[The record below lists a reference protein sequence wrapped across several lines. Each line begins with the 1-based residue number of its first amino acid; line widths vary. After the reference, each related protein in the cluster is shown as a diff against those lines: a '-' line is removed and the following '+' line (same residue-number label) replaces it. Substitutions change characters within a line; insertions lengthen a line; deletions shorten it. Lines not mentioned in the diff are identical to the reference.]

1 MKIKQLHS
9 YGYPISHYKK
19 YLLMLKY
26 VFIFTFLFCIR
37 VSAYT
42 YSQNVRVTMDVK
54 KMELKKALSMLEKKS
69 NTRFLY
75 SEEMLPSAKEVTINV
90 KDAPFA
96 DVLQELLKDT
106 QLKYQ
111 IGENGLVIIA
121 PKSTEIKDIRVKGTV
136 VDEKGVPLAG
146 VTVKQEGTKFG
157 AITNANGEYELTV
170 QSGAQLTFSYIGFN
184 SQTVS
189 VKGTADVET
198 LNITLKVNASGKQL
212 NEIIVVGYG
221 TQSKRAVTGSIASV
235 KYDNFKDRTNSNVT
249 QSLAGELPGV
259 SITQAQGAPGSTPI
273 IKIRG
278 TSSITAGT
286 NPLYVV
292 DGLPLE
298 NFNLNYIN
306 PQDIES
312 IDVLKDASSTAIY
325 GSRGANGVVIVTTK
339 LGKAGQTNV
348 NASYEYG
355 VQDVTRRIDMMNAQQ
370 FIQYYVD
377 AHNNAWVALGGGN
390 QASDPNS
397 VRSSAYKIPEDF
409 TTNPAQFGNG
419 TNWQD
424 VMFRSAPLQNAQV
437 SVSGGTDKT
446 QFLFSVGYLNQDA
459 VLDANYYKRLSL
471 RSNIKHKISD
481 HFTVGTN
488 LSFTGIF
495 DRTDGVAGKSD
506 VVSLGLQSDP
516 IFPVYTETGSL
527 GFRDPNSTWYRF
539 IPYSDLIEWHPYSLT
554 REIEAK
560 NKSFNTLATG
570 FVEYKIIDGLKF
582 RSSIN
587 ANLYNNSY
595 NSYANAGQGYGYSA
609 VLPAQGVVRSNY
621 SLNWLTENTLTY
633 DKQFG
638 DHSFNALIGYTA
650 QHERDEYSQLVSSN
664 FPNDLVHTLNA
675 GTASSGTS
683 TASEWAM
690 VSYLAR
696 VNYNYKNRYFLTGTV
711 RRDGSSRFGTSSKW
725 GYFPSVSAG
734 WLISDEDF
742 MKNAEFVSNLKLR
755 ASYGVAGNNQIPNYG
770 PVSLLTTSNY
780 VSGSA
785 LASGLT
791 VSNISNPDLKWEK
804 TNQFNLG
811 LDIGLIKNRVNFTAE
826 FYNSITNNLLLN
838 VPVPDI
844 TGFSTQLTNIGKV
857 RNRGLEFSLNT
868 KNTVGAFKWSTDF
881 NLSFNRNKVLQLGP
895 GNAPLLFT
903 DYVVQVK
910 TEVGQPVSNFYGY
923 IFDGVYKNQ
932 AAIDGSPHVAG
943 TTPGE
948 PIVRDVNKDGKID
961 ANDQTTIGNAQAN
974 FASGITN
981 TFSYK
986 GFEFSFMFQGS
997 FGGQITNQLTRYLGI
1012 WNGGRNA
1019 YAGVANY
1026 WKSESDPGDGVHF
1039 KPSISPTAMEQS
1051 FSSYWVESATW
1062 VRLKNIRLS
1071 YTLPKSWL
1079 QHTPVKGARIYV
1091 NAENVHLFSKYKNFD
1106 PENTTYPST
1115 VPSSTPSTG
1124 VPSGAFYG
1132 VDYGSYPVPR
1142 VITFGAKLDF

>member
-1 MKIKQLHS
+1 
-9 YGYPISHYKK
+9 
-19 YLLMLKY
+19 
-26 VFIFTFLFCIR
+26 
-37 VSAYT
+37 
-42 YSQNVRVTMDVK
+42 
-54 KMELKKALSMLEKKS
+54 MELKKALAVLEKKS
-69 NTRFLY
+69 NTHFLY
-75 SEEMLPSAKEVTINV
+75 SEGLLPQAKEVTINV
-90 KDAPFA
+90 KDALFA
-96 DVLQELLKDT
+96 DVLQSLLKDT

-111 IGENGLVIIA
+111 IAENGLVVITS
-121 PKSTEIKDIRVKGTV
+121 KNGEIKDIKVKGKV
-136 VDEKGVPLAG
+136 VDEKGLPLAG

-157 AITNANGEYELTV
+157 AITNVNGEYELTV
-170 QSGAQLTFSYIGFN
+170 PNGARLTFSYIGFS
-184 SQTVS
+184 SQTVD

-198 LNITLKVNASGKQL
+198 INIALKVNTSGKQL

-221 TQSKRAVTGSIASV
+221 TQSKRAVTGSISSV
-235 KYDNFKDRTNSNVT
+235 KYDNFKDRANSNVT

-312 IDVLKDASSTAIY
+312 VDVLKDASSTAIY

-339 LGKAGQTNV
+339 LGKPGQTNV

-370 FIQYYVD
+370 FVQYYVD
-377 AHNNAWVALGGGN
+377 AHNNAWVALGNGH

-397 VRSSAYKIPEDF
+397 ARSSAYKIPEDF
-409 TTNPAQFGNG
+409 TTNPGRFGNG

-471 RSNIKHKISD
+471 RTNIKHKISD

-495 DRTDGVAGKSD
+495 DRTDGTAGKSD

-527 GFRDPNSTWYRF
+527 GFRDPTSKWYRF

-554 REIEAK
+554 RQIEAK

-570 FVEYKIIDGLKF
+570 FLEYKIIDGLKF
-582 RSSIN
+582 RTSIN

-621 SLNWLTENTLTY
+621 SLNWLTENTITY

-638 DHSFNALIGYTA
+638 DHSLSALIGYTA

-696 VNYNYKNRYFLTGTV
+696 VNYNYKGRYFLTGTV
-711 RRDGSSRFGTSSKW
+711 RRDGSSRFGTNSKW
-725 GYFPSVSAG
+725 GSFPSVSAG

-742 MKNAEFVSNLKLR
+742 MKNATLFNNLKLR

-780 VSGSA
+780 VSGGS

-791 VSNISNPDLKWEK
+791 VSNISNPNLKWEK

-811 LDIGLIKNRVNFTAE
+811 IDIGLVKNRINFTAE

-857 RNRGLEFSLNT
+857 RNRGFEFSLST
-868 KNTVGAFKWSTDF
+868 KNTVNAFKWTTDF

-932 AAIDGSPHVAG
+932 AQIDGSPHVTG

-986 GFEFSFMFQGS
+986 GIELSFMFQGS

-1019 YAGVANY
+1019 YAGVTNY
-1026 WKSESDPGDGVHF
+1026 WRSESDPGDGVHF

-1071 YTLPKSWL
+1071 YTLPKTWL
-1079 QHTPVKGARIYV
+1079 KHTPAKGARIYV

-1115 VPSSTPSTG
+1115 VPSSTPSSG

-1142 VITFGAKLDF
+1142 VITFGAKVDF